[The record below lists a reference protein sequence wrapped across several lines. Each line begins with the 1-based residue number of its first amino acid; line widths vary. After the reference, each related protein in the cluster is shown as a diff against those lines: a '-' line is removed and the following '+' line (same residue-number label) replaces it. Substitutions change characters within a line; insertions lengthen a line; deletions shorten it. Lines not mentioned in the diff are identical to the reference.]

1 MSIQVPK
8 RYVTSFSCG
17 FLCSQIIAEMR
28 KIKKRTQR
36 DPYITFNTL
45 LNQYFGVQTFP
56 ARDMKRCHLQK
67 KICETIR
74 DFKKALLMNYIVTLA
89 FTRKIL

>member
-1 MSIQVPK
+1 
-8 RYVTSFSCG
+8 
-17 FLCSQIIAEMR
+17 MR
-28 KIKKRTQR
+28 KIKKRIQR

-45 LNQYFGVQTFP
+45 LNRYFGAKTFP
-56 ARDMKRCHLQK
+56 ARDMKRFHLQK

-74 DFKKALLMNYIVTLA
+74 DFKKALLKNSIVTLA